1 MLGEVPVTVCNQ
13 AKIEAM
19 KFVNNNGI
27 TDPSVNLAIE
37 EFLLRY
43 LTSEPELVLFYIN
56 EPSVIIGRNQNS
68 VEEVDPDFIQENK
81 INVVRR
87 LSGGG
92 AVYHDHGNL
101 NFSYISSAAENLHNY
116 QHFINPVVEA
126 LNKLGVPAEL
136 KGKSDVFVDGK
147 KISGNAQYAS
157 RGRMVSHGTILFN
170 TNVKHMMQALNPRQA
185 IIESTAV
192 QSVRNFVTNVQ
203 DHLAE
208 PVTIDELQRCL
219 LEEIFQTDTPPEY
232 KLSKSDW
239 KEIEQI
245 RGLRFGTWNWN
256 YGRAPKFN
264 VQKTGEFPAGKI
276 DVRINVV
283 KGIIE
288 SIRMFGTFTG
298 LSEIDE
304 LQDRLTG
311 LRYDA
316 KTINSVL
323 ASVDLEQYFGN
334 IPADEIAKLLY

>member
-1 MLGEVPVTVCNQ
+1 
-13 AKIEAM
+13 M
-19 KFVNNNGI
+19 KFVDNKGI

-43 LTSEPELVLFYIN
+43 LTSEPELLLFYVN

-68 VEEVDPDFIQENK
+68 IEEVDPDFIAEKK

-101 NFSYISSAAENLHNY
+101 NFSYISSSAENLHNY

-126 LNKLGVPAEL
+126 LNQLGIPAEL
-136 KGKSDVFVDGK
+136 QGKSDVVIEGK

-170 TNVKHMMQALNPRQA
+170 TNIKHMMQALNPRQA
-185 IIESTAV
+185 VIESTAV

-203 DHLAE
+203 EHMTDTF
-208 PVTIDELQRCL
+208 TIDMLKNELL
-219 LEEIFQTDTPPEY
+219 KGIFKTDSRPEY
-232 KLSKSDW
+232 LLSSSDW

-245 RGLRFGTWNWN
+245 RALRFGTWNWN

-264 VQKTGEFPAGKI
+264 VQKTGEFPAGKL
-276 DVRINVV
+276 DVRINVE
-283 KGIIE
+283 KGIID
-288 SIRMFGTFTG
+288 SIRMFGSFTG

-304 LQDRLTG
+304 LQDKLTG
-311 LRYDA
+311 IRYDS

-323 ASVDLEQYFGN
+323 ASVDLTQYFGN
-334 IPADEIAKLLY
+334 IPTEEISKLLY

>member
-1 MLGEVPVTVCNQ
+1 
-13 AKIEAM
+13 M
-19 KFVNNNGI
+19 KFVHNNGI

-68 VEEVDPDFIQENK
+68 IEEVDPDFIEENK

-203 DHLAE
+203 DHLAK
-208 PVTIDELQRCL
+208 PVTIDELKRCL
-219 LEEIFQTDTPPEY
+219 LEEIFQTDSPPEY
-232 KLSKSDW
+232 KLSSSDW

-256 YGRAPKFN
+256 YGRTPNFN
-264 VQKTGEFPAGKI
+264 IQKTGEFPTGKI
-276 DVRINVV
+276 DVRINV
-283 KGIIE
+283 KSGIINE
-288 SIRMFGTFTG
+288 IRFFGTYTFST
-298 LSEIDE
+298 EIE
-304 LQDRLTG
+304 SLENSLVG
-311 LRYDA
+311 KRYDA
-316 KTINSVL
+316 KSLDQVINNI
-323 ASVDLEQYFGN
+323 DLEAYFGD
-334 IPADEIAKLLY
+334 IPAAEIKQLLY